1 MADII
6 GNIIFFLS
14 VVIIVILI
22 GGIFYMFFDALR
34 QAWKWRHRR

>member
-1 MADII
+1 MIDVI

-22 GGIFYMFFDALR
+22 GGIFYMFFDAMR
-34 QAWKWRHRR
+34 QSWKRRHRR